1 MEATAMT
8 STNAVI
14 KGTGSPTGEAWTTR
28 ALIARHK
35 RLSLSA
41 LAIVVVLVALLVVGI
56 AGSNAGAVSDTS
68 TCSAW
73 SSVNQGQQQAY
84 TRLYVREHGALPGGA
99 TSTAS
104 VAAAIDK
111 GCMQAFGSD
120 AADLV
125 NVYQAINRQY

>member
-1 MEATAMT
+1 MT

-14 KGTGSPTGEAWTTR
+14 DGSASPTGEAWTTR

-35 RLSLSA
+35 RMSLSA
-41 LAIVVVLVALLVVGI
+41 LAIVVVMVALLVAGI

-73 SSVNQGQQQAY
+73 SSANQGQQQAY
-84 TRLYVREHGALPGGA
+84 AGLYIREHGALPGGG
-99 TSTAS
+99 TSAAS
-104 VAAAIDK
+104 VAAAINK

>member
-1 MEATAMT
+1 MT
-8 STNAVI
+8 STHAVI
-14 KGTGSPTGEAWTTR
+14 EEIVSPTTEAWTTR
-28 ALIARHK
+28 ALIARHR
-35 RLSLSA
+35 RLSLSV
-41 LAIVVVLVALLVVGI
+41 LAIIVVMVALLVAGI
-56 AGSNAGAVSDTS
+56 AGSNAGAVSDAS

-73 SSVNQGQQQAY
+73 SSANQGQQQAY
-84 TRLYVREHGALPGGA
+84 AGLYVREHGALPGGA

>member
-1 MEATAMT
+1 MT
-8 STNAVI
+8 STNAAMEGI
-14 KGTGSPTGEAWTTR
+14 APPTGEVWTTR

-35 RLSLSA
+35 RLSLSV
-41 LAIVVVLVALLVVGI
+41 LAIVAVMVALLVIGI
-56 AGSNAGAVSDTS
+56 ASSNAGAVSDTA

-73 SSVNQGQQQAY
+73 SSANQGQQQAY
-84 TRLYVREHGALPGGA
+84 ASLYIREHGALPGGA
-99 TSTAS
+99 TSAAR
-104 VAAAIDK
+104 VQAAINR

>member
-1 MEATAMT
+1 MT
-8 STNAVI
+8 STNAAI
-14 KGTGSPTGEAWTTR
+14 EGTASPTGEVWTTR

-35 RLSLSA
+35 RLSLSV
-41 LAIVVVLVALLVVGI
+41 LAIVLVMVVLLVAGI
-56 AGSNAGAVSDTS
+56 AGSNAGAVSDSS

-73 SSVNQGQQQAY
+73 SSANQGQQQAY
-84 TRLYVREHGALPGGA
+84 AGLYIREHGALAGGA
-99 TSTAS
+99 TSAAS
-104 VAAAIDK
+104 VEAAINK

>member
-1 MEATAMT
+1 MT
-8 STNAVI
+8 NTNAVI
-14 KGTGSPTGEAWTTR
+14 EGTGSPGGEAWTTR

-35 RLSLSA
+35 RVFFSV
-41 LAIVVVLVALLVVGI
+41 LAGVLVMVVLLVAGI
-56 AGSNAGAVSDTS
+56 ASSDAGAVSDTS

-73 SSVNQGQQQAY
+73 SSANQGQQQAY
-84 TRLYVREHGALPGGA
+84 AGLYVREHGALTGGA
-99 TSTAS
+99 TSAAS
-104 VAAAIDK
+104 VEAAINK